1 MESVCEKGC
10 ILNPATCNCENG
22 QYLASSMDDSAIEC
36 DKINEGEWKTVTKTF
51 NDKNAIC
58 KTKNFYILLVFL
70 LIAMTFLIAF
80 SMYCCLIRYKAKQK
94 NLLPF
99 YVTNNKLKEVLH

>member
-36 DKINEGEWKTVTKTF
+36 DKINEGE
-51 NDKNAIC
+51 
-58 KTKNFYILLVFL
+58 
-70 LIAMTFLIAF
+70 
-80 SMYCCLIRYKAKQK
+80 
-94 NLLPF
+94 
-99 YVTNNKLKEVLH
+99 

>member
-1 MESVCEKGC
+1 MVGC
-10 ILNPATCNCENG
+10 IWNSATFNCENG
-22 QYLASSMDDSAIEC
+22 QYLASIIDDSAIAC
-36 DKINEGEWKTVTKTF
+36 DKINEREWKTVTKTF

-58 KTKNFYILLVFL
+58 KTKSFYILLDFL

-94 NLLPF
+94 KLLPF
-99 YVTNNKLKEVLH
+99 YVTNNKLKGVLY